1 MSHERLVGR
10 DMGLEGWHLVSPH
23 PLVHSPINVLITSS
37 KHMLHPGILTTENTE
52 NTRRVSKFGIMYC
65 HNIKAHVMLNVQL
78 PNSKLHACIS
88 PSNLWYEGTKWL
100 SKCLIRRCERFT

>member
-52 NTRRVSKFGIMYC
+52 NTRRVSKFGIMYTV
-65 HNIKAHVMLNVQL
+65 IPK
-78 PNSKLHACIS
+78 
-88 PSNLWYEGTKWL
+88 PSYQRKINPQT
-100 SKCLIRRCERFT
+100 R